1 MDARK
6 RIFSKGFR
14 EARPVKTT
22 HFLLACGLAL
32 SSIVPIFF
40 LIDEGVSRK
49 LDPLIL
55 PEQYFLQSG
64 DKVVVALS
72 GAINFAYETIVT
84 PEGKIFLQ
92 TPGEQRLDG
101 EMLLE
106 VIDEVVVSGL
116 NLTQAGELLTR
127 SFSKYFKN
135 VEVRVSLIE
144 LRTFSV
150 FVAGAIVN
158 PGVYEASPILR
169 VSQVLDT
176 AQLKG
181 NASQSRI
188 QLIRDG
194 ETVMVDI
201 CEFHI
206 TGDPEGNPYLRDRDI
221 IFVPEMKASV
231 IVKGAV
237 YGRGA
242 HRLRMGEMTDE
253 QSRTSEGTYELLRG
267 ERVSDILKKAGG
279 TAPWADLRNAYL
291 ERLLAEQSGTA
302 RVDLDVKKIVSGN
315 DPEADVLMQDGDVLV
330 IPSVEE
336 KIYVIGAVT
345 EPGALGYQS
354 TLSVTDYIGLA
365 GGPTERANLKGIQI
379 LRADGTRVR
388 VRFGLE
394 SPELRQGD
402 TIVVPEV
409 TLKWWQDY
417 VTIIT
422 AVSSVI
428 ISWLVIAK

>member
-1 MDARK
+1 MNVPK
-6 RIFSKGFR
+6 SVFFQGFR
-14 EARPVKTT
+14 EARLVKTV
-22 HFLLACGLAL
+22 HFLLACGVVLLVIVSAL
-32 SSIVPIFF
+32 
-40 LIDEGVSRK
+40 LLLEEGVSQN
-49 LDPLIL
+49 LSPLIS
-55 PEQYFLQSG
+55 PEQYFLHSG
-64 DKVVVALS
+64 DRVVVALS
-72 GAINFAYETIVT
+72 GAINFAYEARVT

-92 TPGEQRLDG
+92 TPGEHTVEG
-101 EMLLE
+101 EIAFE

-116 NLTQAGELLTR
+116 SLTEAGKLLTQ

-135 VEVRVSLIE
+135 VEVRISLIE
-144 LRTFSV
+144 LRRFSV
-150 FVAGAIVN
+150 FVAGAIMN
-158 PGVYEASPILR
+158 PGVYEATSLLR

-194 ETVMVDI
+194 ENVMVDI

-206 TGDPEGNPYLRDRDI
+206 TGDPKSNPCLRDGDV

-231 IVKGAV
+231 VVKGAV

-242 HRLRMGEMTDE
+242 HRLRMARMADE
-253 QSRTSEGTYELLRG
+253 QTRTSEGTYELLRG

-279 TAPWADLRNAYL
+279 TTPWADLHNAYL
-291 ERLLAEQSGTA
+291 ERSLAEQSETA
-302 RVDLDVKKIVSGN
+302 RVDLDVKEIVSGN
-315 DPEADVLMQDGDVLV
+315 DPEADILMQDGDILV
-330 IPSVEE
+330 IPSLEE
-336 KIYVIGAVT
+336 RIYVTGAVT
-345 EPGALGYQS
+345 EPGAFDYQS

-365 GGPTERANLKGIQI
+365 GGPTDRANLKRIQI

-388 VRFGLE
+388 AHFGTK

-402 TIVVPEV
+402 TIDVPGV

-422 AVSSVI
+422 AFSSVV

>member
-1 MDARK
+1 MKIVRF
-6 RIFSKGFR
+6 FS
-14 EARPVKTT
+14 
-22 HFLLACGLAL
+22 ACGLIL
-32 SSIVPIFF
+32 SIILSTFF
-40 LIDEGVSRK
+40 FVEEGTSQK
-49 LDPLIL
+49 LKPLIS
-55 PEQYFLQSG
+55 PGDYFLQSG
-64 DKVVVALS
+64 DRVVVALS
-72 GAINFAYETIVT
+72 GGINFAYETMVT
-84 PEGKIFLQ
+84 PEGKIFIQ
-92 TPGEQRLDG
+92 TPGEQQVEEG
-101 EMLLE
+101 ISFE
-106 VIDEVVVSGL
+106 VIDEVVVSGF
-116 NLTQAGELLTR
+116 NLTQAGELLTQ

-158 PGVYEASPILR
+158 PGVYEATPLLR

-201 CEFHI
+201 CEFQI
-206 TGDPEGNPYLRDRDI
+206 TGDPKSNPCLRDADVV
-221 IFVPEMKASV
+221 FVPEMKASV
-231 IVKGAV
+231 VVKGAV

-242 HRLRMGEMTDE
+242 HRLRMSEATDE
-253 QSRTSEGTYELLRG
+253 QTRMSEGTYELLPG
-267 ERVSDILKKAGG
+267 ERISDILKKAGG
-279 TAPWADLRNAYL
+279 TTPWADLRNAHL
-291 ERLLAEQSGTA
+291 ERCLAERSGTA
-302 RVDLDVKKIVSGN
+302 RVDLNIREVLSGSN
-315 DPEADVLMQDGDVLV
+315 AEADILMQDGDVLV
-330 IPSVEE
+330 IPSLEE
-336 KIYVIGAVT
+336 KIYVTGAVI
-345 EPGALGYQS
+345 EPGAFDYHS

-365 GGPTERANLKGIQI
+365 GGPTDRASLRRIQI
-379 LRADGTRVR
+379 LHTDGTRIR
-388 VRFGLE
+388 TPFGTN